1 MSVDFKIL
9 DLFSGA
15 GGFSYGMEKN
25 PHFIEYTFTVAEQ
38 ELAQTRKNP
47 AVFYATRFAA
57 KEAVVKMLGF
67 GFNKG
72 VSWQDIEILPNDL
85 GKPVLTLFNG
95 ALRVFTDLRL
105 HHADIS
111 ISHTTEFATAIC
123 VAEE

>member
-1 MSVDFKIL
+1 MRVGI
-9 DLFSGA
+9 DLIDVSRFSGERFTPEVYYKLFTPKEREHIESVGSVQLQHERMA
-15 GGFSYGMEKN
+15 GK
-25 PHFIEYTFTVAEQ
+25 
-38 ELAQTRKNP
+38 
-47 AVFYATRFAA
+47 FAA